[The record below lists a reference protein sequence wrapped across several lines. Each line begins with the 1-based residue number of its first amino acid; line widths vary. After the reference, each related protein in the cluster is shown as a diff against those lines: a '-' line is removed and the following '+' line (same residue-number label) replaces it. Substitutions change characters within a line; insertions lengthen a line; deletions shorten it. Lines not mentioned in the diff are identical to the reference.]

1 MSKIYEAK
9 VLAIDCFGDAILEL
23 PEELVKEL
31 NWNVGDKLDYEV
43 VGKSVVI
50 KNLTKESNN
59 ETRRNKN
66 R

>member
-9 VLAIDCFGDAILEL
+9 VLAIDCFGDAILEI

-31 NWNVGDKLDYEV
+31 DWNVGDKLDYEV

-50 KNLTKESNN
+50 KNLTKE
-59 ETRRNKN
+59 NK
-66 R
+66 

>member
-1 MSKIYEAK
+1 MSKTYEAK
-9 VLAIDCFGDAILEL
+9 VLALDCFGDAILEL
-23 PEELVKEL
+23 PEEMVKEL
-31 NWNVGDKLDYEV
+31 DWNVGDKLDYEV
-43 VGKSVVI
+43 LGKSVVI

>member
-1 MSKIYEAK
+1 MSKIYESK

-23 PEELVKEL
+23 SDELVKEL
-31 NWNVGDKLDYEV
+31 DWNVGDELHYEV

-50 KNLTKESNN
+50 KNLTKENEN

>member
-9 VLAIDCFGDAILEL
+9 VLAIDCFGDAILEI

-31 NWNVGDKLDYEV
+31 DWNVGDKLDYEV
-43 VGKSVVI
+43 AGKSVVI
-50 KNLTKESNN
+50 KNLTKENEN
-59 ETRRNKN
+59 ETHRNKN

>member
-9 VLAIDCFGDAILEL
+9 VLAIDCFGDAILEI

-31 NWNVGDKLDYEV
+31 DWNVGDKLNYEV

-50 KNLTKESNN
+50 KNLTKE
-59 ETRRNKN
+59 NK
-66 R
+66 

>member
-9 VLAIDCFGDAILEL
+9 VLAIDCFGDAILEI

-31 NWNVGDKLDYEV
+31 DWNVGDKLNYEV

-50 KNLTKESNN
+50 KNLTKENQN

>member
-31 NWNVGDKLDYEV
+31 DWNVGDKLNYEV
-43 VGKSVVI
+43 VGKSEVI
-50 KNLTKESNN
+50 KN
-59 ETRRNKN
+59 
-66 R
+66 

>member
-31 NWNVGDKLDYEV
+31 DWNVGDKLDYEV

-50 KNLTKESNN
+50 KNLTKE
-59 ETRRNKN
+59 NK
-66 R
+66 

>member
-9 VLAIDCFGDAILEL
+9 VLAIDCFGDAILEI

-31 NWNVGDKLDYEV
+31 DWNVGDKLNYEV

-50 KNLTKESNN
+50 KNLTKEN
-59 ETRRNKN
+59 EDGISCT
-66 R
+66 

>member
-31 NWNVGDKLDYEV
+31 DWNVGDKLDYEV

-50 KNLTKESNN
+50 KNLTKENEN

>member
-1 MSKIYEAK
+1 MSKNYEAK
-9 VLAIDCFGDAILEL
+9 VVALDCFGDAILEL
-23 PEELVKEL
+23 PKELIEELD
-31 NWNVGDKLDYEV
+31 WNVGDKLNYEV

-50 KNLTKESNN
+50 KNLTKENEN

>member
-31 NWNVGDKLDYEV
+31 DWNVGDKLDYEV

-50 KNLTKESNN
+50 KNLTKEN
-59 ETRRNKN
+59 EDGISCT
-66 R
+66 

>member
-9 VLAIDCFGDAILEL
+9 VLAIDCFGDAILEI

-31 NWNVGDKLDYEV
+31 DWNVGDKLNYEL

-50 KNLTKESNN
+50 KNLTKENEN

>member
-9 VLAIDCFGDAILEL
+9 VLAIDCFGDAILEI

-31 NWNVGDKLDYEV
+31 DWNVGDKLDYEV

-50 KNLTKESNN
+50 KNLTKENQN

>member
-9 VLAIDCFGDAILEL
+9 VLAIDCFGDAILEI

-31 NWNVGDKLDYEV
+31 DWNVGDRLDYEV

-50 KNLTKESNN
+50 KNLTKEERS
-59 ETRRNKN
+59 KK
-66 R
+66 